1 MIYFS
6 EIEKDEYLVDSEE
19 SVLTL
24 LGYYISCQ
32 LFIEVLKGVRYLH
45 KQKPPIIH
53 RDLKPANYLI
63 KRMSNKRFIKIG
75 DFGLAKLIDLIGQP
89 YIEDVGDAWFMAPEV
104 ADSKEYETKANV
116 YSLGMIAQKLFSIS
130 TFDDRYF
137 RNCTKF

>member
-53 RDLKPANYLI
+53 RDIKPLNILI
-63 KRMSNKRFIKIG
+63 TNGINGRFVKLA
-75 DFGLAKLIDLIGQP
+75 DFGL
-89 YIEDVGDAWFMAPEV
+89 V
-104 ADSKEYETKANV
+104 
-116 YSLGMIAQKLFSIS
+116 
-130 TFDDRYF
+130 
-137 RNCTKF
+137 